1 MRSDVG
7 QERRDAA
14 REEEGR
20 KQRTLLELS
29 VTVAINHVN
38 TAARPLR
45 HEAREGRD
53 ALGIFIPF
61 CRINVP
67 PKESLL
73 SARQMFV
80 WECASVCLR
89 RVCVGVC
96 STRVSR
102 INRLI
107 AEMSVS
113 VTG

>member
-1 MRSDVG
+1 MRCDVG

-20 KQRTLLELS
+20 NPRTLLELS

-45 HEAREGRD
+45 HEAREDHD

-61 CRINVP
+61 YRINVP
-67 PKESLL
+67 PKESLP
-73 SARQMFV
+73 SPWQMFV

-89 RVCVGVC
+89 VCASGCVQH
-96 STRVSR
+96 VSP
-102 INRLI
+102 
-107 AEMSVS
+107 VS
-113 VTG
+113 IG

>member
-1 MRSDVG
+1 MRCDVG

-20 KQRTLLELS
+20 NQRTLS

-38 TAARPLR
+38 TAAWPLR
-45 HEAREGRD
+45 HEAREDHD

-67 PKESLL
+67 LKESLP
-73 SARQMFV
+73 SPRQMFV